1 MPHAAAVRSRIY
13 STSPRSDWR
22 RVKMQAPSNTKP
34 TSESER
40 KYPKL
45 SGEKRA
51 QFLKDWKKELDE
63 AQEKAGKTSKP
74 PEW

>member
-1 MPHAAAVRSRIY
+1 MIAMPHAVGARSPIY

-22 RVKMQAPSNTKP
+22 RVKTQAPSNTKP

-45 SGEKRA
+45 SGEKRE

-63 AQEKAGKTSKP
+63 TKTSKP
-74 PEW
+74 PEQ